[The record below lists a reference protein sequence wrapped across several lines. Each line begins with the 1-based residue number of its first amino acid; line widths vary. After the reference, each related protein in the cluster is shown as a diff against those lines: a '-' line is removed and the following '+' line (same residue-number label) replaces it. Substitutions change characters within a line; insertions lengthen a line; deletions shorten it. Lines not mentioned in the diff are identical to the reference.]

1 MLDDGD
7 DTSDLMPEIVEAV
20 NDIQTE
26 SEEESEEEIEE
37 ESEPKPNIIIDDAFE
52 NKKEETSNEK
62 LGVKI
67 TPIKKE
73 SPPNE
78 LIEQLKE
85 NIKDETPKEIR
96 RRKQLAHLK
105 MMRDKKKILAEEKK
119 IEKMRMEKLQEEEK
133 DSLEKT
139 EEEPQTPRPQK
150 KEIVEEPTYKYKN
163 ISLTEDQLKEL
174 LEEASVKSIV
184 KYKAQKKKKEK
195 KEKKPVEPV
204 EPKSEPVKI
213 NPIDNL
219 VYQNEVNYFSSFF

>member
-20 NDIQTE
+20 NDIETESEAE
-26 SEEESEEEIEE
+26 SEEEPEPEP
-37 ESEPKPNIIIDDAFE
+37 EPKEDIIIDDAFE
-52 NKKEETSNEK
+52 KKEDIPNEK

-73 SPPNE
+73 TPKNE
-78 LIEQLKE
+78 LVEQIKE
-85 NIKDETPKEIR
+85 NLEKETPKEMR

-105 MMRDKKKILAEEKK
+105 MMRERKKILAEETFLW
-119 IEKMRMEKLQEEEK
+119 IFLTEEKEKLE
-133 DSLEKT
+133 D
-139 EEEPQTPRPQK
+139 EPQTPRPK
-150 KEIVEEPTYKYKN
+150 KEKNFLEKSSIKKEDEEPKYEYKN
-163 ISLTEDQLKEL
+163 ISLTEEQLKEL

-195 KEKKPVEPV
+195 KE
-204 EPKSEPVKI
+204 EPKVETKTQPVKI